1 MKVLVVDDDPV
12 TLELVA
18 DTLRE
23 KGYAVDTAPDG
34 EDALYKAQNWDY
46 DAIVLDVIMP
56 QVDGW
61 EVLTRL
67 RRTKKTPVL
76 MLTSRGKIPDRIR
89 GLDTGADDYLV
100 KPFDVTELL
109 ARLRALIRRTTQH
122 AHSVIEIGDI
132 AIDLTGRTIN
142 RAGLPV
148 HLSPREFAIVEHL
161 ALRVGRIVSRTA
173 LHEHLF
179 AEDDDVLSNLV
190 DVHVSKIRK
199 KLGRDF
205 IVTRPGHGYCIE
217 RITSK

>member
-34 EDALYKAQNWDY
+34 EDALYKAQNWEY

-61 EVLTRL
+61 EVLKRL
-67 RRTKKTPVL
+67 RKTKKTPVL

-100 KPFDVTELL
+100 KPFDVAELL

-122 AHSVIEIGDI
+122 AHSIIEIGDI

-142 RAGLPV
+142 RAGQPV

-179 AEDDDVLSNLV
+179 AEDDDVLSNLI

-217 RITSK
+217 R